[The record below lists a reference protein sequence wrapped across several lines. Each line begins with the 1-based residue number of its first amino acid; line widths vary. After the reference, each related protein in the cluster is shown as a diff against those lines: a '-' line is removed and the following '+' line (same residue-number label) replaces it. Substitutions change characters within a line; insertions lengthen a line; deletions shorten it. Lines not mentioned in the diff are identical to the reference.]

1 MKKTPL
7 CRLLA
12 FAWICCMLSPAA
24 PAQFLKDLKQRAEE
38 KLKQKAQQKVDQQI
52 DKTVDDATTVK
63 KKSDNNSSQEN
74 DGNTNST
81 AGKSSSG
88 TTHDTNAGSPEKPAF
103 KTYSKYDFVPGEKVI
118 AFEDFSQDAIGDF
131 PAKWNTNSSGE
142 VVKAEGQEGHW
153 LMISKKGR
161 FIPEYITS
169 LPDNFT
175 LQFDV
180 ICNEKFSFYSN
191 ALELFMLT
199 GPNNKSAFEY
209 SVIPLEKRSGV
220 KIGVH
225 PANAGST
232 GGIAYAQSFENGEQV
247 INNEVNTTQFN
258 SMAGKTK
265 LKVSIWRQK
274 QRIRVYLNEEKVFDL
289 PRAFLA
295 DKTYSTLFFQLWSDM
310 NNDNDRYLINNVKL
324 AVGAP
329 DTRNKLLTEGK
340 FVTRGILFDVNS
352 DVIKPESYGVLK
364 DIANVLTENPQVKI
378 KIIGHTDADG
388 DDNSNLELSRRR
400 AEAVKKMLSTEFTID
415 AERMQADGKGE
426 KEPVDNNSTV
436 QGKANNRRVE
446 FIKL

>member
-1 MKKTPL
+1 
-7 CRLLA
+7 
-12 FAWICCMLSPAA
+12 MLSPAVH
-24 PAQFLKDLKQRAEE
+24 AQFLKEIKQRAEE

-52 DKTVDDATTVK
+52 DKTVDDATTGK
-63 KKSDNNSSQEN
+63 KKNDNSSSQGNNSNANSA
-74 DGNTNST
+74 GNKTNSST
-81 AGKSSSG
+81 TDG
-88 TTHDTNAGSPEKPAF
+88 TDADAPEKPAF
-103 KTYSKYDFVPGEKVI
+103 KTYSRYDFVPGEKVI
-118 AFEDFSQDAIGDF
+118 VYEDFSQDAIGDF

-191 ALELFMLT
+191 TLELFMLT
-199 GPNNKSAFEY
+199 GPNSKSAFEY
-209 SVIPLEKRSGV
+209 SFIAMEKRSGV

-225 PANAGST
+225 PASAGSK
-232 GGIAYAQSFENGEQV
+232 GGIAYAQNFENGEPV

-258 SMAGKTK
+258 SNAGKTK
-265 LKVSIWRQK
+265 IKVSVWRQK

-289 PRAFLA
+289 PRAFTA
-295 DKTYSTLFFQLWSDM
+295 DKTYSTLLFQLWSDM
-310 NNDNDRYLINNVKL
+310 HNDNDRYLINNIKL

-329 DTRNKLLTEGK
+329 DTRSKLLTEGK

-378 KIIGHTDADG
+378 KIIGHTDTDG
-388 DDNSNLELSRRR
+388 DDNNNLELSKRR
-400 AEAVKKMLSTEFTID
+400 AEAVKRSLSAEFTID
-415 AERMQADGKGE
+415 AGRIQTDGKGE
-426 KEPVDNNSTV
+426 KEPVDSNSTA